1 LRYLLTVQAPC
12 IIKVIHSMRGSEGR
26 NAISQ
31 TDDPRG
37 TLRDA
42 TSDRG
47 ADREADC
54 NAGLVP
60 LALDHFARY

>member
-1 LRYLLTVQAPC
+1 
-12 IIKVIHSMRGSEGR
+12 MRGSEGR

>member
-1 LRYLLTVQAPC
+1 MQR
-12 IIKVIHSMRGSEGR
+12 SERR

-31 TDDPRG
+31 TDDPRE

-42 TSDRG
+42 TSGRG
-47 ADREADC
+47 ADLKADRKADR

-60 LALDHFARY
+60 LALDHFARH